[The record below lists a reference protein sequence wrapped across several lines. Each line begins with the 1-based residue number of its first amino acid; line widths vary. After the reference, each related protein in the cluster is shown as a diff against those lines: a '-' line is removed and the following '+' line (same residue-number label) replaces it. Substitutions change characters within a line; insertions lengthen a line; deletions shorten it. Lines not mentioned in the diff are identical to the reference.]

1 MSVQELEGTDRGGAG
16 AVSALYV
23 YGVVSSSSA
32 SAVGAAGIGGARVET
47 LPVRKVAALVSE
59 VAVPIRAK
67 RRELMSH
74 AEVLNE
80 LAATE
85 TVLPLRFGTT
95 FPDADTVVA
104 DFLEPRHDEL
114 VRVIE
119 DFGDPVVL
127 LVKAYYREEAILAEI
142 VREEPRIARL
152 RAATRGRAAAAAHA
166 HPHELGTA
174 VARALEAR
182 TAADGAA
189 ILDTLRPFAQD
200 VSVDDT
206 PIEHQVVKASVL
218 VKRRDVPKV
227 DKALG
232 ALAERNAGRIH
243 FKYVGPL
250 APHSFVSLAATE
262 AR

>member
-1 MSVQELEGTDRGGAG
+1 MTAQALEGSDRSRAG
-16 AVSALYV
+16 AATAHYV
-23 YGVVSSSSA
+23 YGVVASSA
-32 SAVGAAGIGGARVET
+32 SSAVRAEGVGGARVEP
-47 LPVRKVAALVSE
+47 LPFRNVAALVSE

-80 LAATE
+80 LAE
-85 TVLPLRFGTT
+85 EDTVLPLRFGTT
-95 FPDADTVVA
+95 FPDAETVVA

-114 VRVIE
+114 VGLLQRFHDRVE
-119 DFGDPVVL
+119 L

-152 RAATRGRAAAAAHA
+152 RAATSGRPAAAAHA
-166 HPHELGTA
+166 DRIELGTA

-189 ILDTLRPFAQD
+189 ILDTLRPFAHD
-200 VSVDDT
+200 VHVDDT
-206 PIEHQVVKASVL
+206 PIEHQVLKASVL
-218 VKRRDVPKV
+218 VARRDVPKV
-227 DKALG
+227 DRALEG
-232 ALAERNAGRIH
+232 LAERNAGRIQ

-250 APHSFVSLAATE
+250 APHSFVALE
-262 AR
+262 GR